1 MFITVLF
8 FPNTPP
14 IVAPI
19 RAAAQTDC
27 RDLFNAQGGFE
38 TPLPKIWK
46 IWGFGNI
53 WNRIF
58 AGAAPKGAELLSLI
72 GKLRAQGAAL

>member
-1 MFITVLF
+1 MTRLLG
-8 FPNTPP
+8 
-14 IVAPI
+14 
-19 RAAAQTDC
+19 TDC
-27 RDLFNAQGGFE
+27 RDLYNTQVIFK
-38 TPLPKIWK
+38 TLLPKIWK